1 MKTCKEVMTANPTC
15 CTPDETVTRIAKLM
29 KTENVGSIPICEN
42 RDSKKLI
49 GIVTDRD
56 LAIQVVAAAK
66 DPHAVKASDIMT
78 GNPITCRPDDDLQT
92 ALEAMEPRPHR
103 IQLHI
108 PPNPV
113 KLPLI
118 PNRPI
123 ITLLL
128 PKRLPTHSQH
138 LVPSRRRNP
147 LERSHQLRYRHS
159 RSHQQM
165 HMIRHQDER
174 VKLILFQ

>member
-66 DPHAVKASDIMT
+66 DPHTVKASDIMT

-92 ALEAMEPRPHR
+92 ALEAMERRQIRR
-103 IQLHI
+103 I
-108 PPNPV
+108 PV
-113 KLPLI
+113 
-118 PNRPI
+118 
-123 ITLLL
+123 TDQ
-128 PKRLPTHSQH
+128 SGH
-138 LVPSRRRNP
+138 LVGIIAQADIARRLDRPEQIAEVVAEVSKPST
-147 LERSHQLRYRHS
+147 
-159 RSHQQM
+159 
-165 HMIRHQDER
+165 
-174 VKLILFQ
+174 VGAG

>member
-66 DPHAVKASDIMT
+66 DPHAVKASDVMT

-92 ALEAMEPRPHR
+92 ALEAMERRQIRR
-103 IQLHI
+103 I
-108 PPNPV
+108 PV
-113 KLPLI
+113 
-118 PNRPI
+118 
-123 ITLLL
+123 TDQ
-128 PKRLPTHSQH
+128 SGH
-138 LVPSRRRNP
+138 LVGIIAQADIARRLDRPEQIAEVVAEVSKPST
-147 LERSHQLRYRHS
+147 
-159 RSHQQM
+159 
-165 HMIRHQDER
+165 
-174 VKLILFQ
+174 VGAG

>member
-66 DPHAVKASDIMT
+66 DPHTVKASDIMT
-78 GNPITCRPDDDLQT
+78 GNPITCRPDDDLPGAGCTEDDVLADSQT
-92 ALEAMEPRPHR
+92 PSAW
-103 IQLHI
+103 
-108 PPNPV
+108 
-113 KLPLI
+113 
-118 PNRPI
+118 
-123 ITLLL
+123 
-128 PKRLPTHSQH
+128 
-138 LVPSRRRNP
+138 PSRSAEP
-147 LERSHQLRYRHS
+147 PGHERP
-159 RSHQQM
+159 RSDQVM
-165 HMIRHQDER
+165 
-174 VKLILFQ
+174 VAP